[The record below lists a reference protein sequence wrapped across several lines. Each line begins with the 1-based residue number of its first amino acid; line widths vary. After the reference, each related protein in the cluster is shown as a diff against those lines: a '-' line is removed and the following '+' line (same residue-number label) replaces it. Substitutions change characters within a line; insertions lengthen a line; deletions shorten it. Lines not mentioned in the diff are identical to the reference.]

1 MYIKIYVLFVT
12 IITMAIMTLNIKL
25 TDNYVNVGRL
35 QMKRL
40 IGWF

>member
-25 TDNYVNVGRL
+25 TDNYMSMWDGC
-35 QMKRL
+35 K
-40 IGWF
+40 